1 MPVYER
7 LSMVVSLNLIGL
19 ALYFII
25 DLPSQVYTFNL
36 LNTTVSLTAS
46 QRLLM
51 VILLGGLAFTGA
63 GAVIRSH
70 PEQRTRY
77 TVPFWVN
84 PMLLVILATFTLAQL
99 GSPQRWAIGLAVTG
113 VLLWFSILAEYYIIE
128 QNTPRLRVSQ
138 LWSQWISYALLLAY
152 GALLYQAR
160 LSIFANLLA
169 ILVLTWLLARSILK
183 LYAPQNGNQGL
194 FAFLIAFS
202 VSQIAWVLQYWQLQP
217 ADASLLI
224 LLIFYGLTGIV
235 ISYFRD
241 RLEGRVIMEYGLVV
255 VLGGIIITQLI

>member
-25 DLPSQVYTFNL
+25 DLPSQVYTFDL
-36 LNTTVSLTAS
+36 LNSSVTLTAS

-51 VILLGGLAFTGA
+51 VVLLGGLAFTGA

-70 PEQRTRY
+70 PETEVRY

-99 GSPQRWAIGLAVTG
+99 GSAQRWAIGLAVTG
-113 VLLWFSILAEYYIIE
+113 LLLWFSMLAEYYVIE
-128 QNTPRLRVSQ
+128 QNAAHLRMSQ
-138 LWSQWISYALLLAY
+138 LWSQWVSYTLMLAF
-152 GALLYQAR
+152 GVLLYQSR
-160 LSIFANLLA
+160 LSMLMNLASILA
-169 ILVLTWLLARSILK
+169 ISWLLARSILK
-183 LYAPQNGNQGL
+183 LYAPQNASQGL

-202 VSQIAWVLQYWQLQP
+202 LSQIAWVLEYWQLQP
-217 ADASLLI
+217 AEAGLLL
-224 LLIFYGLTGIV
+224 LLIFYGLTGVV
-235 ISYFRD
+235 ISYFRE
-241 RLEGRVIMEYGLVV
+241 RLERRVILEYGLVV
-255 VLGGIIITQLI
+255 VLGGIFITQLV